1 MSAHRPARYQNFR
14 IAIVNVGPHDDAD
27 RMGERTYGV
36 RINEQVI
43 TPLRHRRSDSLGR
56 CLLAASKAVEK
67 QKWMDV
73 EVFPSGNDPDDN
85 AGGKV
90 RRTRKPSGLQNA
102 WRRMVEDEPGEFL
115 RVVNRLRLPRPACA
129 EAGEGGA
136 AHACKLS
143 WRRRQP
149 VPGRRPSGCP
159 PGIRVSAEG
168 RSIHEGQW
176 PLSPS
181 HTQNRRAAN

>member
-1 MSAHRPARYQNFR
+1 
-14 IAIVNVGPHDDAD
+14 VNVGPHDDAD

-43 TPLRHRRSDSLGR
+43 TPLRHRRSDGLGR

-102 WRRMVEDEPGEFL
+102 WRRMVEDEPRQFL
-115 RVVNRLRLPRPACA
+115 RVVSRFGSLDRHAQRLARVVQHMRVNCHGADVSRSRAGVPADVHRASVSPPKDEVSMRDNGPFPPPTHKTGGPQIKLNDRLERMS
-129 EAGEGGA
+129 
-136 AHACKLS
+136 K
-143 WRRRQP
+143 
-149 VPGRRPSGCP
+149 
-159 PGIRVSAEG
+159 
-168 RSIHEGQW
+168 
-176 PLSPS
+176 
-181 HTQNRRAAN
+181 